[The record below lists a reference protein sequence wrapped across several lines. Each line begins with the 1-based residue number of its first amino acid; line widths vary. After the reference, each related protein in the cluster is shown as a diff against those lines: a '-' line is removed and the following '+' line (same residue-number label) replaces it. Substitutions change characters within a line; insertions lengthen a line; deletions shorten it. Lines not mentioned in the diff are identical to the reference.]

1 MERAHNL
8 VRIAALPLAEQRFDP
23 LDWAR
28 SAIVLGCALSLI
40 LAGQA
45 LPF

>member
-1 MERAHNL
+1 MTKAIALTRTAYAAAH
-8 VRIAALPLAEQRFDP
+8 QRQ
-23 LDWAR
+23 LDIAR
-28 SAIVLGCALSLI
+28 SVIVLGCGASLI

>member
-1 MERAHNL
+1 MSKAIAISRRAYL
-8 VRIAALPLAEQRFDP
+8 EARQRQ
-23 LDWAR
+23 LDVL
-28 SAIVLGCALSLI
+28 SSVIVLGCGAALI

>member
-1 MERAHNL
+1 MSKA
-8 VRIAALPLAEQRFDP
+8 IALSRTAYAAAQQRQ
-23 LDWAR
+23 LDIAR
-28 SAIVLGCALSLI
+28 SAIVLGCGAALI

>member
-1 MERAHNL
+1 MSKAVAITRTA
-8 VRIAALPLAEQRFDP
+8 LAE
-23 LDWAR
+23 AR
-28 SAIVLGCALSLI
+28 RRQAEALSSVIVLGCGAALI

>member
-1 MERAHNL
+1 MSKAIALTRTA
-8 VRIAALPLAEQRFDP
+8 VRRSADH
-23 LDWAR
+23 AR
-28 SAIVLGCALSLI
+28 VAIVLVCAASLI

>member
-1 MERAHNL
+1 MSKALALTRTA
-8 VRIAALPLAEQRFDP
+8 VRHGADH
-23 LDWAR
+23 AR
-28 SAIVLGCALSLI
+28 VAIVFACAAALI

>member
-1 MERAHNL
+1 MSKAIALTRTAVRHSAAH
-8 VRIAALPLAEQRFDP
+8 
-23 LDWAR
+23 AR
-28 SAIVLGCALSLI
+28 WAIVLGCAASLI